1 MRPLRRCGLPSSVTG
16 YRPGEFSPV
25 SPEAVYDLIV
35 FSYQGVRMYSRLM
48 EIEET
53 IPKHITSQIKSLLL
67 KEREKK

>member
-1 MRPLRRCGLPSSVTG
+1 
-16 YRPGEFSPV
+16 
-25 SPEAVYDLIV
+25 
-35 FSYQGVRMYSRLM
+35 MYSRLM